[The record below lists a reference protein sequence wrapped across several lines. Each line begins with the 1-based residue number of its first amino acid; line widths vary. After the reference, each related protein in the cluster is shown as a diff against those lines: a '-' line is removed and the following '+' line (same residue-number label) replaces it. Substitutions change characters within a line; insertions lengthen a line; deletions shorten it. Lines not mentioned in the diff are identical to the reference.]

1 MHRFNFD
8 EMLDLAGNTA
18 VFLLYMHARIA
29 SIDSKA
35 VARTRDNGSATLS
48 IEELKRSATL
58 ALTHD
63 KEARVCLSIQG
74 LHMQVRASRATLGTQ
89 ELTCSPMLARASN

>member
-1 MHRFNFD
+1 
-8 EMLDLAGNTA
+8 MLDLAGNTA

-35 VARTRDNGSATLS
+35 MVRTRDNGRATLS
-48 IEELKRSATL
+48 TEELKRSATL

-63 KEARVCLSIQG
+63 KEARVLSLLV
-74 LHMQVRASRATLGTQ
+74 LHTHVRNSCAMRGIQ
-89 ELTCSPMLARASN
+89 ELRSSPMLAPTY

>member
-1 MHRFNFD
+1 MCRFNFD

-35 VARTRDNGSATLS
+35 MARTRDNGRATLS

-58 ALTHD
+58 ALPHD
-63 KEARVCLSIQG
+63 KEAR
-74 LHMQVRASRATLGTQ
+74 AY
-89 ELTCSPMLARASN
+89 P